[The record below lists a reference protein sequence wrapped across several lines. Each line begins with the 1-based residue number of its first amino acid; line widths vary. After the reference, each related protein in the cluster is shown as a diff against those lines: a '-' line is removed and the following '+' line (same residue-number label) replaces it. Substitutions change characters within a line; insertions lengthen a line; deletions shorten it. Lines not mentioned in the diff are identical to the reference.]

1 MASGFFEDENHIRF
15 VLIDSES
22 MKQLSNLIIDK
33 KVKCGTRHI
42 RFLEFNNRVFVVAS
56 RQFRFVDIVEIA
68 KDRLSTDLLLNSS
81 VDVDDGQ
88 NSSISTISEHPSQT
102 NSFLVAGQELSIK
115 TVSLELADL

>member
-15 VLIDSES
+15 VLIDSDS